1 MSAPITDPPLP
12 GRMIAAPLWS
22 APAMPALRQRWH
34 GRRTSDVLL
43 TRSYLCHTLCSTLS
57 MEDSV
62 MTTIPRWTVASPD
75 FKNLQTQLNCIFEPF
90 ARMSA
95 DEDLATGTWVPPVD
109 VAETQETILVRAEVP
124 GMKQEEI
131 AIEFENGTLTITG
144 ERKPEESGAEGRG
157 MKGERTTIEC
167 GHGPLPIKGERK
179 LEKKGDGM
187 RWHRVM
193 RSPFFSS

>member
-1 MSAPITDPPLP
+1 
-12 GRMIAAPLWS
+12 
-22 APAMPALRQRWH
+22 
-34 GRRTSDVLL
+34 
-43 TRSYLCHTLCSTLS
+43 
-57 MEDSV
+57 

-131 AIEFENGTLTITG
+131 AIEFENGTLTI
-144 ERKPEESGAEGRG
+144 
-157 MKGERTTIEC
+157 
-167 GHGPLPIKGERK
+167 KGERK
-179 LEKKGDGM
+179 LEKNGDGM
-187 RWHRVM
+187 TWHRVERIYGNFV
-193 RSPFFSS
+193 RSFTLPRTVDPERISATYRDGVLEIEVPKKEEAKPKQIRIAVK